1 MKISVIAKP
10 KSKKEFVKKISDFT
24 YQVAVKE
31 EAKEG
36 KANQAIIE
44 SLAKYFNLPKS
55 GIEIITGANF
65 KQKVVEIPLSGK
77 EIKEIEDSKIL
88 QPKLFVLE

>member
-1 MKISVIAKP
+1 MKISVFAKP

-36 KANQAIIE
+36 KANKAVIK
-44 SLAKYFNLPKS
+44 SLAEYFNIPKS
-55 GIEIITGANF
+55 SISIVSGENI
-65 KQKVVEIPLSGK
+65 KQKIIEIPLREEQLK
-77 EIKEIEDSKIL
+77 VIEDSKQL
-88 QPKLFVLE
+88 QTKLF

>member
-10 KSKKEFVKKISDFT
+10 KSKKEFVKKIADFT

-36 KANQAIIE
+36 KANRAIVE
-44 SLAKYFNLPKS
+44 SLAEYFNIPKS
-55 GIEIITGANF
+55 RVQIISGENI
-65 KQKVVEIPLSGK
+65 KQKILEIPLS
-77 EIKEIEDSKIL
+77 EEQLKEIEDSKEL
-88 QPKLFVLE
+88 QIKLL